1 MNRTDR
7 LAAIILLLRSRNK
20 LTAQQLAEIF
30 EVSPRTIYRDIDAL
44 CQAYVPIVAEAGPEG
59 GYSLLDTYSLPPVMF
74 TPDEAVAMFLGGSFI
89 AQSKGMPFLDALKTA
104 LIKVEDVLPEEL
116 RTSARAT
123 TEATLFDGFYAR
135 GQSVPV
141 EVFGTVNRA
150 ILAHRCV
157 QLTYHGARRDRVT
170 ERVVAPY
177 GLIYDNRNGA
187 WYLVG
192 HCYLRDD
199 QRMFHLARI
208 EDIAMTDREYETPD
222 TFDLS
227 ALQNRGWAEEF
238 VASLEEEQHRIQVKV
253 WKSVSERLRGSWLLR
268 YAGREETGDDKVILT
283 FHDRLPD
290 ARYLVCR
297 FGADCEV
304 LEPPEL
310 RERMAQYAR
319 DLLARH
325 GG

>member
-7 LAAIILLLRSRNK
+7 LVAIILLLRSRNK
-20 LTAQQLAEIF
+20 LTAAQLAEIF

-44 CQAYVPIVAEAGPEG
+44 SQAHVPIVAEPGPEG

-74 TPDEAVAMFLGGSFI
+74 TPDEAVALFMGGSFI

-104 LIKVEDVLPEEL
+104 LIKVEDVLPEGL
-116 RTSARAT
+116 AASARAT

-135 GQSVPV
+135 GRPV
-141 EVFGTVNRA
+141 DSEVFGTVNRA
-150 ILAHRCV
+150 IVEHRCV
-157 QLTYHGARRDRVT
+157 QITYHGARREGAT
-170 ERVVAPY
+170 ERVVAPC

-208 EDIAMTDREYETPD
+208 EDITLTDRAYETPE
-222 TFDLS
+222 TFDLA
-227 ALQNRGWAEEF
+227 ALQNRGWAKEF
-238 VASLEEEQHRIQVKV
+238 LASLEQDRQRIRVKV
-253 WKSVSERLRGSWLLR
+253 WKSVSERLRGSWSLR
-268 YAGREETGDDKVILT
+268 YAGREDTDGDKVILT

-290 ARYLVCR
+290 ARYLVCC

-310 RERMAQYAR
+310 RERVAQYAR
-319 DLLARH
+319 ELLARH